1 MGTELVFRE
10 AAAKDLLD
18 YSQGLNFTLPS
29 FLPFLALE
37 KEAIHNA
44 GLACSLPASPMLMS

>member
-37 KEAIHNA
+37 KEAIRNA